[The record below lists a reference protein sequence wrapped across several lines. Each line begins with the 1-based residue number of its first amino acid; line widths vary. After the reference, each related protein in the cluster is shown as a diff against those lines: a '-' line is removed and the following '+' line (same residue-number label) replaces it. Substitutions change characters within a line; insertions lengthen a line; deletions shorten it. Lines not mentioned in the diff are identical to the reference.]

1 MKPLVSVIIPTYRDW
16 DRLEICLASLNK
28 QSIAKEKFNIYII
41 DNDPYSQVNN
51 LNLPSNGYLVRE
63 EKKGSYAA
71 RNTGIKLAETPLL
84 AFIDSD
90 CIADPDWLKNA
101 IRFLDTNPQIGLLGG
116 QIDLFKEEDGNDL
129 AFLFEK
135 HYAFRQQENI
145 RKFNKSVTA
154 NLVVRSNLFLK
165 FGFFD
170 ESKLSGAD
178 MEWTSAVVG
187 AGERIVFVKD
197 VVVRHP
203 ARKSITELCVKR
215 RRTIGGYYHLTYRN
229 LSLTK
234 RVISHLVAF
243 LAPIKTVSKFENIPL
258 TERVVVLFVKWRIEF
273 AAFSEL
279 IRIIFLKKELERS

>member
-1 MKPLVSVIIPTYRDW
+1 MKLISVIIPTYQDW
-16 DRLEICLASLNK
+16 DRLAFCLASLEK
-28 QSIAKEKFNIYII
+28 QSLEKKNFNIYII
-41 DNDPYSQVNN
+41 NNDSSSEIHDINM
-51 LNLPSNGYLVRE
+51 PSNGYLVKE
-63 EKKGSYAA
+63 DKKGSYAA

-101 IRFLDTNPQIGLLGG
+101 IGVFDTNPQIGLLGG
-116 QIDLFKEEDGNDL
+116 HIDLFKEEDGHEL

-154 NLVVRSNLFLK
+154 NLIVRRDLFLK

-170 ESKLSGAD
+170 QSKLSGAD

-187 AGERIVFVKD
+187 AGEHIAFAQD

-203 ARKSITELCVKR
+203 ARKTIAELCAKR
-215 RRTIGGYYHLTYRN
+215 RRTIGGYYHLTYKK
-229 LSLTK
+229 LPLT
-234 RVISHLVAF
+234 RRINSHLVAF
-243 LAPIKTVSKFENIPL
+243 LAPIKTVTKFENVPL
-258 TERVVVLFVKWRIEF
+258 TERIAVLIVKWRIEF